1 MSRVVKVNRRQ
12 LLLGGLGLGVA
23 ATLARDFNTKKN
35 ESRLRSLAESQLN
48 EDPNQ
53 LLQATFNSD
62 AKKIYQGQTLI
73 RQTKLTAPTLPYDR
87 QISKLLIQCSKI
99 ATQQYL
105 TGKVIP
111 SYDGSIS
118 KLPAYSEI
126 LAGYKQI
133 ASFQGKEMATSQ
145 KVELQIPDPRWIAD
159 DPLEESLNEMGKSLI
174 NSTIKQA
181 VKVRRE
187 IPVYLGFV
195 LSCPKHNIIVFRGT
209 QTGSEWINNLAAIEM
224 PYTDPVSLKYF
235 GKVHEGFMRNYL
247 KIVKPLPR
255 DIAKQLDPSL
265 PCYITGHS
273 LGASLAVI
281 CALDLA
287 LNVPKLRPN
296 LRLYTYASPR
306 AGDATF
312 AKLHSKMIPNSYRIV
327 NLCDTFTLVPPTKG
341 LGTFLHVGQQWSFL
355 SPQGDIMPNHVVD
368 TYRDAVEKQMEKQ
381 TPEIFTANFS

>member
-1 MSRVVKVNRRQ
+1 MGRVVKVNRRQ

-23 ATLARDFNTKKN
+23 ATLARDYSTN
-35 ESRLRSLAESQLN
+35 RYQAHLRSLAESQLN

-53 LLQATFNSD
+53 LLEATFNSD
-62 AKKIYQGQTLI
+62 AKKIYQGQILI
-73 RQTKLTAPTLPYDR
+73 KETKLTQPVTPYNR

-118 KLPAYSEI
+118 KLLAYSNA

-145 KVELQIPDPRWIAD
+145 KVELNIPDPRWIAD
-159 DPLEESLNEMGKSLI
+159 DPLEESFNEMGKSLI
-174 NSTIKQA
+174 NSTINQA

-195 LSCPKHNIIVFRGT
+195 LSSSEHNIIVFRGT
-209 QTGSEWINNLAAIEM
+209 QTGSEWVNNLAAISM
-224 PYTDPVSLKYF
+224 PYTDPRSRQYF
-235 GKVHEGFMRNYL
+235 GKVHEGFIRNYL

-255 DIAKQLDPSL
+255 EIALKLDPSL

-273 LGASLAVI
+273 LGASLAVL

-287 LNVPKLRPN
+287 LNAPKLRPN
-296 LRLYTYASPR
+296 LNLYTYASPR
-306 AGDATF
+306 VGDATF
-312 AKLHSKMIPNSYRIV
+312 AKLHSKMIPNSYRIA

-381 TPEIFTANFS
+381 TPQIFTAKFS